1 MENWYVIQVR
11 TGLEEKTRESCRRL
25 IDEEILLDSFIPRFT
40 RMIKVNGKWKK
51 QEQILFKG
59 YVFLITNHINDL
71 YQELKKVPDITK
83 LLGNYEDTIYPL
95 TIHEV
100 RFLEN
105 FSDVNH
111 LVEVS
116 LGYIEGD
123 TIIVTSGPLVNK
135 EGLIKKIDRHKRIAY
150 LEVEFLGEITT
161 AKVGLEII
169 SKNI

>member
-11 TGLEEKTRESCRRL
+11 TGLEERTRETCRML
-25 IDEEILLDSFIPRFT
+25 IDKEILLDSFIPRFT
-40 RMIKVNGKWKK
+40 KMIKINGKWKK
-51 QEQILFKG
+51 QEEILFRG
-59 YVFLITNHINDL
+59 YVFLITDRINEL

-83 LLGNYEDTIYPL
+83 LLGNYKDTIYPL
-95 TIHEV
+95 TVHEV
-100 RFLEN
+100 LFLKN
-105 FSDVNH
+105 FSDANH
-111 LVEVS
+111 LVELS

-123 TIIVTSGPLVNK
+123 KIVVTSGPLQGR

-150 LEVEFLGEITT
+150 IELEFLGKISK